1 MEFSFSRA
9 LTLIAVALVKFKSP
23 GYASES
29 SNFCSIRCIRN
40 STKEVKAAV
49 LSDIGSDIAVG
60 IGTKVSEIENYYLI
74 FWTDFSARKYS

>member
-1 MEFSFSRA
+1 MKVVIS
-9 LTLIAVALVKFKSP
+9 VALDALGTAPKKL
-23 GYASES
+23 
-29 SNFCSIRCIRN
+29 
-40 STKEVKAAV
+40 KQQ